1 MRLSTLFPVSSAFLS
16 VAVAVPL
23 LEAKVDAL
31 RRMTLDEFVELDV
44 TAEGVKIPE
53 EISMSV
59 TASGR
64 EPFPILISFKNLDTR
79 WIQGGNTEAPSTD
92 RTANSGTCTIA

>member
-1 MRLSTLFPVSSAFLS
+1 
-16 VAVAVPL
+16 
-23 LEAKVDAL
+23 
-31 RRMTLDEFVELDV
+31 MTLAEFVELDV

-79 WIQGGNTEAPSTD
+79 VGHAVVSLNHCHNERLRCWAVDQGGNTEAPSTD